1 MSDRNRVEESFKK
14 KDWNEIKTNDSWAVF
29 KIMSEFVEGY
39 ERLARIG
46 PCVSIFG
53 SARTSEDHEYYKL
66 AEEIAYKLTLN
77 NYGVITGGGPGIM
90 EAGNK
95 GAKRGKGTSVG
106 LNIELPFEQHYNP
119 YIDSDKM
126 INFN

>member
-66 AEEIAYKLTLN
+66 A
-77 NYGVITGGGPGIM
+77 
-90 EAGNK
+90 
-95 GAKRGKGTSVG
+95 
-106 LNIELPFEQHYNP
+106 
-119 YIDSDKM
+119 
-126 INFN
+126 

>member
-1 MSDRNRVEESFKK
+1 
-14 KDWNEIKTNDSWAVF
+14 
-29 KIMSEFVEGY
+29 MSEFVEGY

-53 SARTSEDHEYYKL
+53 SARTKDDDKYYIL

-95 GAKRGKGTSVG
+95 GARRGRKKRKTV
-106 LNIELPFEQHYNP
+106 
-119 YIDSDKM
+119 
-126 INFN
+126 